1 MCIAWLGGGGV
12 TPGVCMAFACWL
24 IADALGN
31 HKGGHASLHSMV
43 WGQHCLGTALFE
55 ADIVGDCIQVDC

>member
-31 HKGGHASLHSMV
+31 PKG
-43 WGQHCLGTALFE
+43 GQHCLGTALFE